1 MTDCYPNPCR
11 SSTFCRE
18 LVAAP
23 VEESSASWRFR
34 AVFRAHRGLPARLR
48 RPFSLK
54 GRLSPTP
61 ATGRA
66 IRCAQGAFHA
76 GKRPEESQDPSS
88 EPDKDPCSFEG
99 GPLSTGC
106 SQPVEKGPAPYFI
119 LRRALL

>member
-18 LVAAP
+18 LVGAP
-23 VEESSASWRFR
+23 AEESSASWRLR

-48 RPFSLK
+48 RPFGLK
-54 GRLSPTP
+54 DRFSPTP

-76 GKRPEESQDPSS
+76 GKRPEERQDRARRT
-88 EPDKDPCSFEG
+88 G
-99 GPLSTGC
+99 QGPL
-106 SQPVEKGPAPYFI
+106 
-119 LRRALL
+119 LL